1 MIPAAIIEEIRARID
16 PVEVIGR
23 RVELRKTGASFSAS
37 CPFHADRTPSFRVFP
52 DSKRFKCFGCGVRGD
67 VFEFLRRFE
76 GKAFPAAVRELAA
89 EVGVPVSP
97 EPAASGRPGPAATD
111 PTRGSGLEHACEA
124 AFAHWQE
131 RLWGEAGVHARRYLA
146 SRGIEEPTAKAY
158 QLGFAPREWHDLEQA
173 LVARGLATDDLLRAG
188 LLRRSDRGE
197 RPVHD
202 RFRGRVM
209 FPLQRGERHVVG
221 FAGRS
226 LGAGEGSNEPKYLN
240 GPETPIFRK
249 GHLLFG
255 LAEAQAAIRGSRRAI
270 VVEGYFDALALH
282 QAGVREVVACG
293 GTVLTEHQVGLL
305 QRAGCEELLLLFDSD
320 PAGLEA
326 PQAAAP
332 TLLRAGLTVRVAR
345 LPGQAAADP
354 DTFVRAHGPAGL
366 AATLDA
372 ATPLTEWLLE
382 RAIAARTQRVGSR
395 GLSVEQKLLI
405 VRDLRPC
412 VAAARPGL
420 PRALFE
426 QRIARRLELYIVALR
441 AELGRG
447 DGRAA
452 RGDGAGGDPWHA

>member
-1 MIPAAIIEEIRARID
+1 M
-16 PVEVIGR
+16 
-23 RVELRKTGASFSAS
+23 T
-37 CPFHADRTPSFRVFP
+37 
-52 DSKRFKCFGCGVRGD
+52 
-67 VFEFLRRFE
+67 
-76 GKAFPAAVRELAA
+76 
-89 EVGVPVSP
+89 
-97 EPAASGRPGPAATD
+97 
-111 PTRGSGLEHACEA
+111 
-124 AFAHWQE
+124 HWIE
-131 RLWGEAGVHARRYLA
+131 RLRSDAGAHARSYLA
-146 SRGIEEPTAKAY
+146 SRGIQEAMAR
-158 QLGFAPREWHDLEQA
+158 QFRLGFAPREWHDLDA
-173 LVARGLATDDLLRAG
+173 LSSRGFTTDDLLHAG
-188 LLRRSDRGE
+188 LLRKSDRPE
-197 RPVHD
+197 HPTHD
-202 RFRGRVM
+202 RFRGRII
-209 FPLQRGERHVVG
+209 FPLLQGDRRVVG
-221 FAGRS
+221 FAGRTLAS
-226 LGAGEGSNEPKYLN
+226 GEGTSEPKYLN
-240 GPETPIFRK
+240 SPETPIFRK

-255 LAEAQAAIRGSRRAI
+255 LAAAHAAIRGSRRAI

-293 GTVLTEHQVGLL
+293 GTALTEHHVGLL

-332 TLLRAGLTVRVAR
+332 SLLRAGLTARVAR
-345 LPGQAAADP
+345 LPGQAAGDP
-354 DTFVRAHGPAGL
+354 DTFVRAHGSAGL

-405 VRDLRPC
+405 VRDLRPF

-447 DGRAA
+447 DGRA
-452 RGDGAGGDPWHA
+452 RGDGAGGDAWHA